1 GERTHRLGR
10 CPHPQQHAA
19 DIGMIDNRRRR
30 SGIAR
35 HADGGALDAVA
46 GIVARLLIGALRDR
60 DALHADPEPL
70 AVHHREHRFEA
81 AIFVA
86 DAPADRALTF
96 AIGHNAGWRGVDAEL
111 F

>member
-1 GERTHRLGR
+1 
-10 CPHPQQHAA
+10 
-19 DIGMIDNRRRR
+19 MIDNRRRR

-35 HADGGALDAVA
+35 HADGGALHASPR
-46 GIVARLLIGALRDR
+46 IVARLLIGALRDR

-86 DAPADRALTF
+86 DAPADRAPFNPIGTF
-96 AIGHNAGWRGVDAEL
+96 AIGHHAGRGGVDAEL
-111 F
+111 FFEAERAQIVARAR